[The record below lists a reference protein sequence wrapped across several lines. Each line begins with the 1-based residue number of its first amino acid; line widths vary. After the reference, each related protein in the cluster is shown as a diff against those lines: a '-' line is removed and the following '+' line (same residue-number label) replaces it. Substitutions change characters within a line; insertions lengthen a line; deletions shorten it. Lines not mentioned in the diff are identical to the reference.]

1 MTLKKILHLV
11 IVFTVIVSP
20 TLYADNIW
28 DMASSDS
35 YGRKAGGMF
44 GRGLLNAATCFLDII
59 VQTVDK
65 TKDGPPVV
73 GTLTGIG
80 SGAACTVLRAGSG
93 VVDVASFWVP
103 GFNGVPV
110 SRSYHNCIETEET
123 QPVPQEAYG
132 TVYQAPAVSTPS
144 TTVVSPAYTSNQD
157 PMKYVK
163 K

>member
-1 MTLKKILHLV
+1 MSKKIVAALITSIFV
-11 IVFTVIVSP
+11 ISP
-20 TLYADNIW
+20 LLYADNLW
-28 DMASSDS
+28 DMAQSDS

-44 GRGLLNAATCFLDII
+44 GRGLLNAASCFIDLI

-65 TKDGPPVV
+65 TKDGPPIV

-93 VVDVASFWVP
+93 VVDVATFWVP

-110 SRSYHNCIETEET
+110 SKSYHNCIESEAAAPATPVTE
-123 QPVPQEAYG
+123 QPSY
-132 TVYQAPAVSTPS
+132 TYQAPAPEPVRSEYS
-144 TTVVSPAYTSNQD
+144 DTTHNA
-157 PMKYVK
+157 MKYVK

>member
-1 MTLKKILHLV
+1 MKKFTALVTLLM
-11 IVFTVIVSP
+11 IVAAPAI
-20 TLYADNIW
+20 YADNVW
-28 DMASSDS
+28 DMANSDS

-73 GTLTGIG
+73 GTLTGLG

-93 VVDVASFWVP
+93 IVDVASFWVP
-103 GFNGVPV
+103 SFNGIPV
-110 SRSYHNCIETEET
+110 SRSYHNCIESEAAAPAAME
-123 QPVPQEAYG
+123 QPSY
-132 TVYQAPAVSTPS
+132 VYQAPTPAAVNSD
-144 TTVVSPAYTSNQD
+144 YTEPQS